1 MTPELI
7 VALALTA
14 VDASQTEWNARHYAV
29 TKECS
34 TGRWEENPILGKHP
48 SQIKVAAYFGASA
61 GALIAANEYLPP
73 AYSKAL
79 NYVWIGAE
87 GSVIAHNLRVGVRF
101 SF

>member
-7 VALALTA
+7 LALALTA
-14 VDASQTEWNARHYAV
+14 ADASQTLWITRHDNPAV
-29 TKECS
+29 CTRHEL
-34 TGRWEENPILGKHP
+34 NPILGSHP
-48 SQIKVAAYFGASA
+48 SQIKVAAWFGANA
-61 GALIAANEYLPP
+61 GALIVANQYLPP

-87 GSVIAHNLRVGVRF
+87 GATVAHNLRVGVRF

>member
-7 VALALTA
+7 LALALTA
-14 VDASQTEWNARHYAV
+14 VDASQTEYLTRHYQPCQGH
-29 TKECS
+29 E
-34 TGRWEENPILGKHP
+34 GRYEENPLLGRHP
-48 SQIKVAAYFGASA
+48 SQIKVAAWFGANA
-61 GALIAANEYLPP
+61 GALMVANQYLPP

-87 GSVIAHNLRVGVRF
+87 GATVAHNLRVGVRF

>member
-14 VDASQTEWNARHYAV
+14 ADASQTEYLTRHYQPCAG
-29 TKECS
+29 KE
-34 TGRWEENPILGKHP
+34 GRYEENPLLGRHP
-48 SQIKVAAYFGASA
+48 SQLKVAAYFGASA

-87 GSVIAHNLRVGVRF
+87 GAVIAHNLRVGVRF